1 MGKKS
6 KNLLYYSIFF
16 RTVVAIIKRYKY
28 DSISLSKTDKRN
40 CLYYALKSKNAL
52 QTNMRGKMIQ
62 IVCKTEQYR
71 TEQRRGQSFRW
82 QLQTTSHTA
91 DRTVQ
96 YAVIYKIMQHGT
108 DLTTEQKLIAHDANT
123 YDAISS
129 LNQQN
134 FTDKLRTLLQ
144 FIQKVTLIDCA
155 DHCQFLQRYCGLCDC
170 Q

>member
-71 TEQRRGQSFRW
+71 TEQNRDMVSRFAGSFKRPVIP
-82 QLQTTSHTA
+82 L
-91 DRTVQ
+91 TVQ
-96 YAVIYKIMQHGT
+96 YSTQLST
-108 DLTTEQKLIAHDANT
+108 
-123 YDAISS
+123 
-129 LNQQN
+129 
-134 FTDKLRTLLQ
+134 R
-144 FIQKVTLIDCA
+144 
-155 DHCQFLQRYCGLCDC
+155 
-170 Q
+170 

>member
-1 MGKKS
+1 MCVMNHFFYILHRISTEKLFSMGKKS

-71 TEQRRGQSFRW
+71 TE
-82 QLQTTSHTA
+82 
-91 DRTVQ
+91 
-96 YAVIYKIMQHGT
+96 
-108 DLTTEQKLIAHDANT
+108 
-123 YDAISS
+123 
-129 LNQQN
+129 
-134 FTDKLRTLLQ
+134 
-144 FIQKVTLIDCA
+144 
-155 DHCQFLQRYCGLCDC
+155 
-170 Q
+170 